1 MPVAVSALVKEG
13 VVAVLVA
20 EGLAASSSPRR
31 ASVFGSGRGVAE
43 ETTREELRRWAIIIA
58 LGPITSS
65 VYSGENK
72 KRKRRELGRS
82 WLSIIGSAAR
92 QDTRGQGGPSVIA
105 TSLRPSTPSPIVL
118 RTARR
123 KGGCKARRRTYDMLF
138 RMPSFLSSS
147 RSIPDTSTRGANL
160 DAGVELSCRGCQT

>member
-1 MPVAVSALVKEG
+1 M
-13 VVAVLVA
+13 LVA

-31 ASVFGSGRGVAE
+31 ASVFGSGRGAAE

-72 KRKRRELGRS
+72 KRKRLRELGRS

>member
-1 MPVAVSALVKEG
+1 MPDAVSALVKEG

-31 ASVFGSGRGVAE
+31 ASVFGSGRGAAE

-72 KRKRRELGRS
+72 KKEEEGARTFVAVDHRQRREAGHKGTRWPQRYRNEPEAHDS
-82 WLSIIGSAAR
+82 QSNSPPHSAAQR
-92 QDTRGQGGPSVIA
+92 WVQSEKKDIQYVISNA
-105 TSLRPSTPSPIVL
+105 LFLIV
-118 RTARR
+118 
-123 KGGCKARRRTYDMLF
+123 KQKY
-138 RMPSFLSSS
+138 S
-147 RSIPDTSTRGANL
+147 
-160 DAGVELSCRGCQT
+160 

>member
-1 MPVAVSALVKEG
+1 MPDAVSALVKEG

-72 KRKRRELGRS
+72 KKEEAEGARTFVAVDHRQRREAGHKGTRWPQRYRNEPEAHDS
-82 WLSIIGSAAR
+82 QSNSPPHSAA
-92 QDTRGQGGPSVIA
+92 QGWVQSEKKDIRYVISNA
-105 TSLRPSTPSPIVL
+105 LFLIV
-118 RTARR
+118 
-123 KGGCKARRRTYDMLF
+123 KQKY
-138 RMPSFLSSS
+138 S
-147 RSIPDTSTRGANL
+147 
-160 DAGVELSCRGCQT
+160 

>member
-1 MPVAVSALVKEG
+1 MPDAVSALVKEG

-31 ASVFGSGRGVAE
+31 ASVFGSGIGAAE

-72 KRKRRELGRS
+72 KKEEEGARTFVAVDHRQRREAGHKGTRWPQRYRNKPEAHDS
-82 WLSIIGSAAR
+82 QSNSPPHSAAQR
-92 QDTRGQGGPSVIA
+92 WVQSEKKDIRYVISNA
-105 TSLRPSTPSPIVL
+105 LFLIV
-118 RTARR
+118 
-123 KGGCKARRRTYDMLF
+123 KQKY
-138 RMPSFLSSS
+138 S
-147 RSIPDTSTRGANL
+147 
-160 DAGVELSCRGCQT
+160 

>member
-1 MPVAVSALVKEG
+1 MPVAVSALVKEV

-72 KRKRRELGRS
+72 KKEEEGARTFVAVDHRQRREAGHKGTRWPQRYRNEPEALDS
-82 WLSIIGSAAR
+82 QSNSPPHSAAQR
-92 QDTRGQGGPSVIA
+92 WMQSEKKDIRYVISNA
-105 TSLRPSTPSPIVL
+105 LFLIV
-118 RTARR
+118 
-123 KGGCKARRRTYDMLF
+123 KQKY
-138 RMPSFLSSS
+138 S
-147 RSIPDTSTRGANL
+147 
-160 DAGVELSCRGCQT
+160 